1 MELTVKYSYV
11 EQITPPRCRK
21 PRPQRFDD
29 GVAVLSIREVTAEQ
43 APVAIIGR
51 EKNFETGEYLEPVS
65 YRLFDGRLWTDST
78 VSGCTRRCSE
88 RYPAIGPELNLVK
101 DSAMLSHTGLG
112 IYVCVH
118 DGKQGIADYL
128 QGLARDW
135 LIIDGQLCRP
145 AGEPMYVVMTFGLS
159 GNHGGT
165 ALLTDDHLNP
175 NIRREA
181 YFSLLELDQAVTH
194 TLLVAGK
201 RGDTVKV
208 STDPGF
214 QFQVLIPAAIQ
225 WKNPA
230 AGADDTAE
238 AAV

>member
-1 MELTVKYSYV
+1 MELTVKYSYI
-11 EQITPPRCRK
+11 EQIIPPRCRK
-21 PRPQRFDD
+21 PRPQRFED
-29 GVAVLSIREVTAEQ
+29 GVVVLSIREVTAEQ

-51 EKNFETGEYLEPVS
+51 EEDCNSDNYLEPVV
-65 YRLFDGRLWTDST
+65 YRWFEGRLWTDCA
-78 VSGCTRRCSE
+78 VSNCSRRRASC
-88 RYPAIGPELNLVK
+88 YPALGPSLNLVK
-101 DSAMLSHTGLG
+101 DSAVLSNPALG

-135 LIIDGQLCRP
+135 LIIDGQLYRP

-181 YFSLLELDQAVTH
+181 YFSLLELDQAITH

-208 STDPGF
+208 STNPGF

-225 WKNPA
+225 WKNPN

-238 AAV
+238 AD

>member
-1 MELTVKYSYV
+1 MELTVNYSYV
-11 EQITPPRCRK
+11 EQIIPPRCRK
-21 PRPQRFDD
+21 PRPQRFED

-43 APVAIIGR
+43 APVAIVGR
-51 EKNFETGEYLEPVS
+51 EKDHDSDNYLEPVV
-65 YRLFDGRLWTDST
+65 YRWFDGRLWTDCD
-78 VSGCTRRCSE
+78 VSNCSRRRASC
-88 RYPAIGPELNLVK
+88 YPALGPTLNLVK
-101 DSAMLSHTGLG
+101 DSAVLSNPALG

-118 DGKQGIADYL
+118 EGKQGIADHL
-128 QGLARDW
+128 QACAKDW
-135 LIIDGQLCRP
+135 LIIDGQLYRP

-175 NIRREA
+175 NIQREA
-181 YFSLLELDQAVTH
+181 YFSLLELDQAITH

-208 STDPGF
+208 STNPGF

-225 WKNPA
+225 WENPA

-238 AAV
+238 AA